1 METWSFY
8 SAGIRIARFWP
19 AAGTLEWA
27 CLDDGAGVL
36 GARGAMNEENAEW
49 FARRYQFSP
58 AAFFEG
64 LSAWNEAFAGG
75 GSPVSCG
82 GSRYD
87 RRPDGFYA
95 QREARFPKDILFA
108 DGAVR
113 AQLCS
118 NGNGTTVLVQ
128 DGWEARTPAGA
139 WLAYAPAEPACPVRA
154 LGTFM
159 VPARDGVRLATDVY
173 VPGNA
178 QGPVPVMLVRTPY
191 DKTAAPWNYFNFV
204 RRGYALAV
212 QDVRGRSASEG
223 DFLPCYHEVEDGDDT
238 LNWLA
243 GQEWSN
249 GRVGMIG
256 GSYLGYVQWCAAASG
271 NPHL

>member
-1 METWSFY
+1 
-8 SAGIRIARFWP
+8 
-19 AAGTLEWA
+19 
-27 CLDDGAGVL
+27 
-36 GARGAMNEENAEW
+36 
-49 FARRYQFSP
+49 
-58 AAFFEG
+58 
-64 LSAWNEAFAGG
+64 
-75 GSPVSCG
+75 
-82 GSRYD
+82 
-87 RRPDGFYA
+87 
-95 QREARFPKDILFA
+95 
-108 DGAVR
+108 
-113 AQLCS
+113 
-118 NGNGTTVLVQ
+118 
-128 DGWEARTPAGA
+128 
-139 WLAYAPAEPACPVRA
+139 
-154 LGTFM
+154 
-159 VPARDGVRLATDVY
+159 RLATDVY

-256 GSYLGYVQWCAAASG
+256 G
-271 NPHL
+271 

>member
-1 METWSFY
+1 MRTKRS
-8 SAGIRIARFWP
+8 R
-19 AAGTLEWA
+19 
-27 CLDDGAGVL
+27 D
-36 GARGAMNEENAEW
+36 
-49 FARRYQFSP
+49 
-58 AAFFEG
+58 
-64 LSAWNEAFAGG
+64 G

-95 QREARFPKDILFA
+95 SARRVFPRIFCSRTALFA
-108 DGAVR
+108 L
-113 AQLCS
+113 QLCS

-191 DKTAAPWNYFNFV
+191 DKTAAPSNISTSCAAAM
-204 RRGYALAV
+204 RSPL
-212 QDVRGRSASEG
+212 QDVRRRSASEG
-223 DFLPCYHEVEDGDDT
+223 DFLPCYHEVE
-238 LNWLA
+238 
-243 GQEWSN
+243 
-249 GRVGMIG
+249 GRRT
-256 GSYLGYVQWCAAASG
+256 AR
-271 NPHL
+271 

>member
-1 METWSFY
+1 
-8 SAGIRIARFWP
+8 
-19 AAGTLEWA
+19 
-27 CLDDGAGVL
+27 
-36 GARGAMNEENAEW
+36 
-49 FARRYQFSP
+49 
-58 AAFFEG
+58 
-64 LSAWNEAFAGG
+64 
-75 GSPVSCG
+75 
-82 GSRYD
+82 
-87 RRPDGFYA
+87 
-95 QREARFPKDILFA
+95 
-108 DGAVR
+108 
-113 AQLCS
+113 
-118 NGNGTTVLVQ
+118 
-128 DGWEARTPAGA
+128 
-139 WLAYAPAEPACPVRA
+139 
-154 LGTFM
+154 M

-204 RRGYALAV
+204 RRGYALVV

-256 GSYLGYVQWCAAASG
+256 GSYLGYVQWCAAASEMCIRDSW
-271 NPHL
+271 NPSASCGAGKTSLCASSVKKQGIPSASFPSWSCLLYTSRCV